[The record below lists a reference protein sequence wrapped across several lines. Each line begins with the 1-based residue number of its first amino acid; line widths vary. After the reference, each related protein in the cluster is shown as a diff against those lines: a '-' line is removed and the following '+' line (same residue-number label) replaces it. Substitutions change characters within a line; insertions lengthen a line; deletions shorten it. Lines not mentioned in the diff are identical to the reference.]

1 MSLKGGCSNMFN
13 VAICDDEEKQREL
26 VKTMLISL
34 SLKTNIDFQVTL
46 FTSGEQLVSHYR
58 NVGDTFHILIMDVE
72 MSGMNGIQTA
82 KEIRN
87 MKYLDVQIMF
97 LTSYPEYMV
106 ESFDVV
112 TFQYLIKPIK
122 PHIFEEKMIKLCQY
136 FKALDKKYVLIKSDY
151 EELLLKYDDIL
162 WIEVMK
168 SLTVKNKLK
177 FVTQEN
183 SHETKGI
190 LSGYAN
196 ALKDHGFLQIH
207 RSIMIN
213 LLHVQKFVGTQV
225 VMLDGTKLP
234 IGRSKVKEVKDAYTK
249 YMIMRIQ

>member
-1 MSLKGGCSNMFN
+1 MFK
-13 VAICDDEEKQREL
+13 VAVCDDEEKQREL

-34 SLKTNIDFQVTL
+34 SLKTNIDFQITL
-46 FTSGEQLVSHYR
+46 FSSGEQLVSYYK
-58 NVGDTFHILIMDVE
+58 NVGDAFHILIMDVE

-82 KEIRN
+82 QEIRN

-106 ESFDVV
+106 DSFDVV
-112 TFQYLIKPIK
+112 TFQYLIKPIL
-122 PHIFEEKMIKLCQY
+122 PDIFEEKMIKLCQY

-168 SLTVKNKLK
+168 SLTIKNKLK

-183 SHETKGI
+183 SHESKGI
-190 LSGYAN
+190 LSGYAT

-207 RSIMIN
+207 RSIIIN
-213 LLHVQKFVGTQV
+213 LMHVQKFAGTQV
-225 VMLDGTKLP
+225 VMLNGTELP

>member
-1 MSLKGGCSNMFN
+1 MFN

-225 VMLDGTKLP
+225 VMLNGAELP

>member
-1 MSLKGGCSNMFN
+1 MFN

-26 VKTMLISL
+26 VKAMLISL
-34 SLKTNIDFQVTL
+34 SLKTNIEFHVTL
-46 FTSGEQLVSHYR
+46 FASGEELISHYKT
-58 NVGDTFHILIMDVE
+58 VGDTFHILILDVE
-72 MSGMNGIQTA
+72 MHGMNGIQAA
-82 KEIRN
+82 KEIRT
-87 MKYLDVQIMF
+87 MKFLDVQIMF

-112 TFQYLIKPIK
+112 TFQYLIKPIQT
-122 PHIFEEKMIKLCQY
+122 HIFEEKMIKLCQY
-136 FKALDKKYVLIKSDY
+136 LRSMDKKFVLIKSAY

-168 SLTVKNKLK
+168 SLTIKNKLN
-177 FVTQEN
+177 FVTNE
-183 SHETKGI
+183 STHESKGI
-190 LSGYAN
+190 ISNYAD

-207 RSIMIN
+207 RSIVIN
-213 LLHVQKFVGTQV
+213 LMHVQKFSGSQV
-225 VMLDGTKLP
+225 VMLNGAELP

>member
-1 MSLKGGCSNMFN
+1 MFN

-26 VKTMLISL
+26 VKAMLISL

-46 FTSGEQLVSHYR
+46 FPSGEELISHYKT
-58 NVGDTFHILIMDVE
+58 VGDTFHILIMDVE
-72 MSGMNGIQTA
+72 MNGMNGIQAA
-82 KEIRN
+82 KEIR
-87 MKYLDVQIMF
+87 MLKFLDVQIMF

-112 TFQYLIKPIK
+112 TFQYLIKPIQ

-136 FKALDKKYVLIKSDY
+136 LRSMDKKFVLIKSAY

-162 WIEVMK
+162 WIEVIK
-168 SLTVKNKLK
+168 SLTIKNKLN
-177 FVTQEN
+177 FVTTE
-183 SHETKGI
+183 STHESKGI
-190 LSGYAN
+190 ISNYAD

-207 RSIMIN
+207 RSIIIN
-213 LLHVQKFVGTQV
+213 LMHVQKFSGSQV
-225 VMLDGTKLP
+225 VMLNGAELP

>member
-1 MSLKGGCSNMFN
+1 
-13 VAICDDEEKQREL
+13 
-26 VKTMLISL
+26 
-34 SLKTNIDFQVTL
+34 
-46 FTSGEQLVSHYR
+46 
-58 NVGDTFHILIMDVE
+58 MDVE

-112 TFQYLIKPIK
+112 TFQYLIKPIL
-122 PHIFEEKMIKLCQY
+122 PDIFEEKMIKLCQY

-168 SLTVKNKLK
+168 SLTIKNKLK

-183 SHETKGI
+183 SHESKGI
-190 LSGYAN
+190 LSGYAA

-207 RSIMIN
+207 RSIIIN
-213 LLHVQKFVGTQV
+213 LMHVQKFVGTQV
-225 VMLDGTKLP
+225 VMLNGTELP

>member
-1 MSLKGGCSNMFN
+1 MFN

-26 VKTMLISL
+26 VKMMLISL

-46 FTSGEQLVSHYR
+46 FTSGEQLVSHYK

-122 PHIFEEKMIKLCQY
+122 PQIFEEKMIKLCQY

-183 SHETKGI
+183 SHESKGI
-190 LSGYAN
+190 LSSYAA
-196 ALKDHGFLQIH
+196 ALKEHGFLQIH

-213 LLHVQKFVGTQV
+213 LLHVQKFVGTRV
-225 VMLDGTKLP
+225 VMLNGTELP